1 VSVVKPRPSGL
12 VEPTIGTE
20 DEAKRHERNDD
31 FAECADEKGARPLPP
46 HLVDVGVQAHA
57 SERQQKG
64 PTRKVAEAGEL
75 ASPAGCRKRHQGV
88 PKPRIG
94 AWPLMWRPAQA

>member
-1 VSVVKPRPSGL
+1 VKPRPSGL

-57 SERQQKG
+57 SDVS
-64 PTRKVAEAGEL
+64 RKAQREKLPRL
-75 ASPAGCRKRHQGV
+75 ASWRHPQGAESV
-88 PKPRIG
+88 IREYRSPTLERG
-94 AWPLMWRPAQA
+94 L